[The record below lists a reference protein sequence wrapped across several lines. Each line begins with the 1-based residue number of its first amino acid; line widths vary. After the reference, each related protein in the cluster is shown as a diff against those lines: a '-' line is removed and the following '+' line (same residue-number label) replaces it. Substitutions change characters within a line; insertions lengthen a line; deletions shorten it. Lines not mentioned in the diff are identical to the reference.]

1 MLEDLR
7 KAVLE
12 ANLELVRQG
21 LVLYT
26 WGNVS
31 GIDREKGLVVIKP
44 SGVRYEDLTA
54 DSLVVVDLD
63 GRTVEGHLR
72 PSSDT
77 STHIELYK
85 AFPFIGGVVH
95 THSTQAVAW
104 AQAGRDIPALGT
116 THADYFHGP
125 VPCTGNLAPEEI
137 AGDYEAA
144 TGRLIARTFRHL
156 DPMETPAVLVK
167 SHGPFCW
174 GRDAAEAV
182 YNARVLEE
190 VALMARLTLDLNPD
204 AVFQKELEDK
214 HFSRKHGP
222 GAYYGQVKGG
232 KE

>member
-12 ANLELVRQG
+12 ANQELVRQG

-137 AGDYEAA
+137 ARDYEAA

>member
-12 ANLELVRQG
+12 ANQELVRQG

-125 VPCTGNLAPEEI
+125 VPCTGNLALEEI

>member
-12 ANLELVRQG
+12 ANQELVRQG

-125 VPCTGNLAPEEI
+125 VPCTGNLSPEEI
-137 AGDYEAA
+137 AEDYEAA

>member
-12 ANLELVRQG
+12 ANQELVRQG

-125 VPCTGNLAPEEI
+125 IPCTGNLAPEEI
-137 AGDYEAA
+137 AEDYEAA

>member
-125 VPCTGNLAPEEI
+125 IPCTGNLAPEEI
-137 AGDYEAA
+137 AEDYEAA

-222 GAYYGQVKGG
+222 GA
-232 KE
+232 

>member
-104 AQAGRDIPALGT
+104 AQAGRVIPALGT

-137 AGDYEAA
+137 AEDYEAA